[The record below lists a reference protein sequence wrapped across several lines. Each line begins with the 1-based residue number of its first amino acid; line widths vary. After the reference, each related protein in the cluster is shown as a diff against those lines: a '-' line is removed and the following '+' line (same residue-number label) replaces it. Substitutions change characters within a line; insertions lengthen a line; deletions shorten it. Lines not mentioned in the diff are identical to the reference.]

1 MPKLIGSNP
10 SSIKQ
15 NKCEISRFEIKK
27 DNPFYWPTFSIQRG
41 PLHLHLK

>member
-27 DNPFYWPTFSIQRG
+27 DNPFYWYYWASLFV
-41 PLHLHLK
+41 L